1 MCIYLKGCKQDGQY
15 RLGGR
20 ESNPLLKKDT
30 QMGAKELQEELKYKY
45 KIETPT
51 REAVEAAARQEAVAA
66 RLAFSATKPHD
77 EVMDVMAL
85 DVVVPDASNEIPR
98 ARRYCPSRTNIG
110 LLVSGLIL

>member
-1 MCIYLKGCKQDGQY
+1 
-15 RLGGR
+15 
-20 ESNPLLKKDT
+20 
-30 QMGAKELQEELKYKY
+30 MGAKELQEELKYKY
-45 KIETPT
+45 KIEIPT

-98 ARRYCPSRTNIG
+98 ARRYCPSPTNIG
-110 LLVSGLIL
+110 LLVLGLTL